1 MTVTGRVLHAASL
14 FAFVLALGGNRIVEC
29 SAQALAAEGL
39 ASAPPEELSAAVKGA
54 LGKGG
59 AKVTSGETTLEF
71 WWAPLTADTWD
82 SVEEGAIVGV
92 MRVTGPFKEIR
103 GKTVAPGVYTLRY
116 GLQPQN
122 GDHLGVSENREFLVV
137 SPAASDASAGP
148 LSFDDMVANAKQTTG
163 TSHPASLSINPAV
176 ATEPALTSYAADPGL
191 KGVVFEAGKLR
202 FGLILLGIIE
212 Q

>member
-1 MTVTGRVLHAASL
+1 MAGRVLHAASL
-14 FAFVLALGGNRIVEC
+14 FAFVLALGGPGIVEC
-29 SAQALAAEGL
+29 SAQALASESLTA
-39 ASAPPEELSAAVKGA
+39 APPNELNAAIKGV

-59 AKVTSGETTLEF
+59 AKVTSGATTLEF
-71 WWAPLTADTWD
+71 WWTPLTADSWE
-82 SVEEGAIVGV
+82 SVEEGTIVGV
-92 MRVTGPFKEIR
+92 LRVAGSFKEIR

-148 LSFDDMVANAKQTTG
+148 LSFDDMVAIAKQTTG

-176 ATEPALTSYAADPGL
+176 ATEPALSSYAVDPGL

-202 FGLILLGIIE
+202 FGLILLGTIE
-212 Q
+212 H